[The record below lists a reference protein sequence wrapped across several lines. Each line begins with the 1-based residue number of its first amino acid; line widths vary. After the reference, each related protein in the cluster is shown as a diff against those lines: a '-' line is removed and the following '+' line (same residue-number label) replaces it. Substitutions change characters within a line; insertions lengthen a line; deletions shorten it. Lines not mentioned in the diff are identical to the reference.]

1 MCPRGGNVIK
11 LTCHTIFNVNFYVR
25 VLPETFSLQE
35 DIQKP
40 VIISTSEKLQAVAS
54 AVREKDAKILDRGL
68 MCNAPSYML
77 KNISE
82 SVL

>member
-1 MCPRGGNVIK
+1 M
-11 LTCHTIFNVNFYVR
+11 LT
-25 VLPETFSLQE
+25 TFASSRKHSFSKR
-35 DIQKP
+35 IRKP

-54 AVREKDAKILDRGL
+54 LAREKDAKILDRGL